1 MPRQSVADLL
11 GEVDQAPAVLRPGP
25 APAEAAPAAAVA
37 AEKPEPRQPAPRRVA
52 RGPRDAGTT
61 GVTESQ
67 IPKWQRL
74 ERKELR
80 LRADQL
86 DELARIRRT
95 LNRQRGGRGRAD
107 NGEHAHPGRRRHAP
121 RPCWQAAR
129 DCRGRTP
136 EVCYFVTQAPPGAQ
150 ARAEGARGPGEA
162 AVPAR
167 CERRGLPPVTAPS
180 PCCRRCLR
188 ARPRHLRTHRLRNNR
203 LRRYGVRK
211 YRLRRQSGRRAC
223 GSPAAPEPRAPGRG
237 PGLPKYLRL
246 ERKELLIWP
255 DQITNLSILARV
267 LNRNRGERG
276 SG

>member
-95 LNRQRGGRGRAD
+95 LNRQRGGEGERITENTLIRVAVDMLLGRA
-107 NGEHAHPGRRRHAP
+107 GKL
-121 RPCWQAAR
+121 
-129 DCRGRTP
+129 RGTTEDELRKS
-136 EVCYFVTQAPPGAQ
+136 VT
-150 ARAEGARGPGEA
+150 
-162 AVPAR
+162 
-167 CERRGLPPVTAPS
+167 S
-180 PCCRRCLR
+180 
-188 ARPRHLRTHRLRNNR
+188 
-203 LRRYGVRK
+203 
-211 YRLRRQSGRRAC
+211 
-223 GSPAAPEPRAPGRG
+223 
-237 PGLPKYLRL
+237 
-246 ERKELLIWP
+246 
-255 DQITNLSILARV
+255 
-267 LNRNRGERG
+267 
-276 SG
+276 

>member
-37 AEKPEPRQPAPRRVA
+37 ADKPEPRQPAPRRVA

-95 LNRQRGGRGRAD
+95 LNRQRGGEGERITENTLIRVAVDMLLGRA
-107 NGEHAHPGRRRHAP
+107 GKL
-121 RPCWQAAR
+121 
-129 DCRGRTP
+129 RGTTEDELRKS
-136 EVCYFVTQAPPGAQ
+136 VT
-150 ARAEGARGPGEA
+150 
-162 AVPAR
+162 
-167 CERRGLPPVTAPS
+167 S
-180 PCCRRCLR
+180 
-188 ARPRHLRTHRLRNNR
+188 
-203 LRRYGVRK
+203 
-211 YRLRRQSGRRAC
+211 
-223 GSPAAPEPRAPGRG
+223 
-237 PGLPKYLRL
+237 
-246 ERKELLIWP
+246 
-255 DQITNLSILARV
+255 
-267 LNRNRGERG
+267 
-276 SG
+276 